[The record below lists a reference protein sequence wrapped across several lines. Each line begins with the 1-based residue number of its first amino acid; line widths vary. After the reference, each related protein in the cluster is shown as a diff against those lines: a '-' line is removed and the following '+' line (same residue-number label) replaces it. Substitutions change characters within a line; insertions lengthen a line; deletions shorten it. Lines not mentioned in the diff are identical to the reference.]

1 MAFRT
6 ILIGAA
12 ALAAACGA
20 ALAQSPFPPVGQQS
34 PFPPAGQ
41 QSPFPP
47 VGQQSPFPPVG
58 QQAPS
63 VRQAPPCV
71 QQFIA
76 LREEVDKRFQVTKA
90 ALEKRAPAPE
100 LCRLL
105 TRFTEAEL
113 KMIKFSE
120 ENGAWCNMP
129 PNAVETMR
137 ASHGK
142 SMEYRKQAC
151 TAAAAPRPRPSE
163 PGLSDL
169 LSPPA
174 TSKDNTRTGRGTLDS
189 LSGNPIGR

>member
-12 ALAAACGA
+12 ALAAAGGA

-34 PFPPAGQ
+34 PFPP
-41 QSPFPP
+41 

-58 QQAPS
+58 QLAPS
-63 VRQAPPCV
+63 VQQRPACV
-71 QQFIA
+71 EQFMA

-90 ALEKRAPAPE
+90 ALEKRAPAPQ

-113 KMIKFSE
+113 KMIKFTE
-120 ENGAWCNMP
+120 ENVALCNVP
-129 PNAVETMR
+129 PNALESMK

-151 TAAAAPRPRPSE
+151 TAASAPRPRPSE
-163 PGLSDL
+163 PSLSDL
-169 LSPPA
+169 LSPPVA
-174 TSKDNTRTGRGTLDS
+174 NKDTTRTGRGTLDS
-189 LSGNPIGR
+189 LGGNPIGR